1 MTTNRCIKNLLKLI
15 ALLQD
20 NSLDECCVEEG
31 CTKPFLGPT
40 INCICY
46 NTRVITLY
54 NKKGTLLTGS
64 YLNSNGQSEVS
75 SLFRVEHINDNCVTL
90 RVLYKDNNNY
100 IASNSFINVNLGCIC
115 AIQCIEDAVVSNL

>member
-46 NTRVITLY
+46 NTRIITLY
-54 NKKGTLLTGS
+54 NKKGTILS
-64 YLNSNGQSEVS
+64 ANYMDNSNVVQTST
-75 SLFRVEHINDNCVTL
+75 LFRVHKVDDNCVTL
-90 RVLYKDNNNY
+90 RVLYKV
-100 IASNSFINVNLGCIC
+100 IILVL
-115 AIQCIEDAVVSNL
+115 

>member
-54 NKKGTLLTGS
+54 NKKGTILS
-64 YLNSNGQSEVS
+64 ANYMDSSNVMQTST
-75 SLFRVEHINDNCVTL
+75 LFRVHKVDDDCVTL
-90 RVLYKDNNNY
+90 RVLYRDGFNY
-100 IASNSFINVNLGCIC
+100 VASGSFINVNLGCIC

>member
-15 ALLQD
+15 CLLQD
-20 NSLDECCVEEG
+20 NSQDDCCLEEG

-54 NKKGTLLTGS
+54 NKRGTLLNAN
-64 YLNSNGQSEVS
+64 YVDSNNQTQSS
-75 SLFRVEHINDNCVTL
+75 SLFRVERVNDNCVTL
-90 RVLYKDNNNY
+90 RVLYKNDNNY
-100 IASNSFINVNLGCIC
+100 VASSSFINVNLSCIC
-115 AIQCIEDAVVSNL
+115 AILCIEDAVVSNI

>member
-20 NSLDECCVEEG
+20 NSKDDCCFEEG

-46 NTRVITLY
+46 TTRVITLY
-54 NKKGTLLTGS
+54 NKRGILLSANYTD
-64 YLNSNGQSEVS
+64 NNNAVQSS
-75 SLFRVEHINDNCVTL
+75 SLFRVHKVNDDSVTL
-90 RVLYKDNNNY
+90 RVLYKDGNDY
-100 IASNSFINVNLGCIC
+100 IASRSFINVNLSCIC
-115 AIQCIEDAVVSNL
+115 AVQCLEDVVVSNL

>member
-40 INCICY
+40 INCIYY

-54 NKKGTLLTGS
+54 NKKGTILS
-64 YLNSNGQSEVS
+64 ANYMDSSNVMQTST
-75 SLFRVEHINDNCVTL
+75 LFRVHKVDDNCVTL
-90 RVLYKDNNNY
+90 RVLYRDGDNY
-100 IASNSFINVNLGCIC
+100 VASGSFINVNLG
-115 AIQCIEDAVVSNL
+115 